1 MHNKRKALLTGLALC
16 VSLSLLFANAP
27 VVKGWSGNLKPL
39 LIAYY
44 WGSGDSTA
52 TGWFNNTSST
62 GIGVVGYNGSGS
74 SGQGVQGANHGS
86 SGVGVIGY
94 NSQYIGVMGLGGSGS
109 GDYGGYFSGFE
120 GVRGNASGSNGYG
133 TWGVASGSYGVGVY
147 GYSSGS
153 YGYGMY
159 GYSRYSHGMI
169 GVSGSSSSGR
179 YGGYF
184 TGYNGTL
191 GYAAGSAGYG
201 VYGYAP
207 WEGVRGVATA
217 TGGWG
222 VFGQATNSSGWAG
235 VFISSKYRGLYAD
248 GASGWYD
255 AVFPDSIYVGGTVIS
270 SMGTAFTA
278 VNDGSEALEPGDLVA
293 FSRFAASAEG
303 FESTLAVKKVDGANS
318 HAIVGVVQSAYVKE
332 EIPAEAMHM
341 QGAAQVLAAP
351 AGIEKE
357 VAPIPDPLVIGEDG
371 LLQAL
376 PMESQQEAVGVA
388 PEPAMEETSSAA
400 SPGYADV
407 GHFAE
412 GSAQPGQYVVLMVQG
427 IARVKV
433 DATAAPIR
441 AGDTLVASAA
451 GYAVNAALASQPDE
465 AAQPRKG
472 AGDSGDRGTPGAPS
486 SQVLTI
492 GRALESLETGT
503 GTIYV
508 FVSVR

>member
-27 VVKGWSGNLKPL
+27 VVKSWSGNLMPL
-39 LIAYY
+39 LQAYY
-44 WGSGDSTA
+44 WSSSNSTA

-74 SGQGVQGANHGS
+74 SGQGVQGANHGT
-86 SGVGVIGY
+86 SGYGVIGY
-94 NSQYIGVMGLGGSGS
+94 NSQNIGVFGVGGSGS
-109 GDYGGYFSGFE
+109 GDYGGYFDGFE
-120 GVRGNASGSNGYG
+120 GVRGVAHGSNGYG
-133 TWGVASGSYGVGVY
+133 TWGVASGSYGIGAVGVAT
-147 GYSSGS
+147 GS

-159 GYSRYSHGMI
+159 GYSSYYYGVI
-169 GVSGSSSSGR
+169 GVGGTGSGDV
-179 YGGYF
+179 GGYF
-184 TGYNGTL
+184 TAYNGVQ
-191 GYAAGSAGYG
+191 GVASGSAGRG

-217 TGGWG
+217 TSGWG
-222 VFGQATNSSGWAG
+222 VYGQATNNNGYGG
-235 VFISSKYRGLYAD
+235 VFMSSYYRGLYAD

-255 AVFPDSIYVGGTVIS
+255 GVFPDMIYVGGTVIS
-270 SMGTAFTA
+270 SLGTAFTA
-278 VNDGSEALEPGDLVA
+278 VNDGSQALEPGDLVA
-293 FSRFAASAEG
+293 FSRFVASAED
-303 FESTLAVKKVDGANS
+303 SAPALAVTRADGANS
-318 HAIVGVVQSAYVKE
+318 HAVLGVVQSAYVKE
-332 EIPAEAMHM
+332 EIPAEATHM
-341 QGAAQVLAAP
+341 QGAAQALAAP

-357 VAPIPDPLVIGEDG
+357 VAPIPDPLVVGEDG

-376 PMESQQEAVGVA
+376 PMESQPEAVGVA
-388 PEPAMEETSSAA
+388 PGPAMEETSSAA
-400 SPGYADV
+400 SPVSAEA
-407 GHFAE
+407 GHFVE

-427 IARVKV
+427 ITRVKV
-433 DATAAPIR
+433 DASAAPIR

-451 GYAVNAALASQPDE
+451 GYAVNAALAAQPDE

-472 AGDSGDRGTPGAPS
+472 AGDSGDRGSPGASS